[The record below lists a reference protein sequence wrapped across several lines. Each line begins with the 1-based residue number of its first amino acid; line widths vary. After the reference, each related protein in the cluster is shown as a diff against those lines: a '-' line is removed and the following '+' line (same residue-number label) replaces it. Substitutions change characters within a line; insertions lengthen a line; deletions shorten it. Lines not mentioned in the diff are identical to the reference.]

1 MRRAKLIAGA
11 FVTALAGALA
21 CSLDAIAAPQQLTCV
36 LSNVGDQPS
45 SQNQTIMVIFD
56 DSAKT
61 LQAQFGGQNYSLGNV
76 SISNVAISGD
86 VGAVSLG
93 IDRSSLGM
101 VWQQYQPDKV
111 ITNFGQCRANAG
123 AGAAP

>member
-1 MRRAKLIAGA
+1 MAA
-11 FVTALAGALA
+11 FVAALATTSAWPSEA
-21 CSLDAIAAPQQLTCV
+21 VASPQQLSCV
-36 LSNVGDQPS
+36 LINVGGQPP
-45 SQNQTIMVIFD
+45 SQSQPITIIFD
-56 DSAKT
+56 DNVKT
-61 LQAQFGGQNYSLGNV
+61 LQAQEGEQNYSFGNV

-111 ITNFGQCRANAG
+111 ITNFGQCQPTPG
-123 AGAAP
+123 PAARSKK